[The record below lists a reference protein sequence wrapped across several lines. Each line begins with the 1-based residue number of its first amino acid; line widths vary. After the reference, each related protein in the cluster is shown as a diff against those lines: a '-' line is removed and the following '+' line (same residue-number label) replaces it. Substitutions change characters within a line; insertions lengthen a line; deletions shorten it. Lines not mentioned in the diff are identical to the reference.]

1 MHIRTRR
8 LLGLGAV
15 LTLGAVVVVFT
26 TFASAA
32 SGSADH
38 VRWDITHLAGGAPPG
53 PVTAGGSDSATAAN
67 GGGTITLTGTGTF
80 VAPASGGGSNAVT
93 GGGTWTTSA
102 PYAGSGTYEVVELV
116 DWELANFQ
124 APPPVIVDGIGD
136 ANNKPANGN
145 AVLRIEFSDGSHGVL
160 TVGCH
165 GPAAPAGIFEG
176 IAVTKGSTTYYTT
189 PAPVPGDPNGRTLFH
204 VRV

>member
-1 MHIRTRR
+1 MHMSTRR
-8 LLGLGAV
+8 LWGLGA
-15 LTLGAVVVVFT
+15 LLMLGAVVVVFT
-26 TFASAA
+26 AFASAA
-32 SGSADH
+32 SGSAQH
-38 VRWDITHLAGGAPPG
+38 VRWDITILVGGGPPG
-53 PVTAGGSDSATAAN
+53 PALPGGSDSATAAN

-80 VAPASGGGSNAVT
+80 VAPAGGGGSNAVT
-93 GGGTWTTSA
+93 GGGNWTTSA
-102 PYAGSGTYEVVELV
+102 PYAGSGTYEVVELL
-116 DWELANFQ
+116 DWELANLQ

-145 AVLRIEFSDGSHGVL
+145 AVMRIEFSDGSQGVL

-165 GPAAPAGIFEG
+165 GPGAPAGIFEG

-189 PAPVPGDPNGRTLFH
+189 PAPVPGDPLGRTLFH